1 MPPRRAQD
9 PAASDS
15 SVTPTPTVEAPWLQ
29 DVEGV
34 LGIMREE
41 VASRFGT
48 VDQRLED
55 NNVQLA
61 GLRSD
66 LAALVASLNSEKSVP
81 ATEAASVP
89 SPVSAALGRSL
100 PPHLVSS
107 VVPSGSPFRV
117 TPNPLPYTPR
127 APWSDGPGY
136 KQNFAVI
143 DDLDTVGRRR
153 EDPTS
158 FTSPRVENSASSG
171 SVPAGIPKGYTIKTS
186 DIGTFDGTSEDLE
199 LFIARVEAISASESD
214 AKWRQAVLRAM
225 PLLLRGHAASW
236 HQTLEPAT
244 RASLITLPAW
254 FRVLRESFSPD
265 PNYMRQLAR
274 ARSPDPNYMRQLAR
288 ARSWQPDQED
298 VVGYV
303 LDKTA
308 LLKAAFIGIPDSEIV
323 YDVLA
328 SIPVEIRKQLSAPQ
342 HRSLIDVRNELRMQE
357 QFWREERGRPLIK
370 SVAVD
375 SDVSDKPPRYA
386 SFAGPPLAAPAT
398 SSPAAVS
405 PSAARR
411 AAPASAAEP
420 RRPSGKPISED
431 FDGSRLSYGIEP
443 KSKKV
448 MMRYPIPGTD
458 RIMWC
463 QRSCDKCGGDHFNF
477 AHDHCARHTVPSLNT
492 VAADDAYGYLVTT
505 EGEDESTDFC

>member
-66 LAALVASLNSEKSVP
+66 LAALVASFNSEKSVP

-107 VVPSGSPFRV
+107 VVPSGSPFRSVPATEAASVPSPVSAALGRSLPPHLVSSVAPSGSPFRV

-171 SVPAGIPKGYTIKTS
+171 SVPAGVPKGYTIKTS

-254 FRVLRESFSPD
+254 FRVLRESFSP
-265 PNYMRQLAR
+265 
-274 ARSPDPNYMRQLAR
+274 
-288 ARSWQPDQED
+288 
-298 VVGYV
+298 
-303 LDKTA
+303 
-308 LLKAAFIGIPDSEIV
+308 
-323 YDVLA
+323 
-328 SIPVEIRKQLSAPQ
+328 
-342 HRSLIDVRNELRMQE
+342 
-357 QFWREERGRPLIK
+357 
-370 SVAVD
+370 
-375 SDVSDKPPRYA
+375 
-386 SFAGPPLAAPAT
+386 
-398 SSPAAVS
+398 
-405 PSAARR
+405 
-411 AAPASAAEP
+411 
-420 RRPSGKPISED
+420 
-431 FDGSRLSYGIEP
+431 
-443 KSKKV
+443 
-448 MMRYPIPGTD
+448 
-458 RIMWC
+458 
-463 QRSCDKCGGDHFNF
+463 
-477 AHDHCARHTVPSLNT
+477 
-492 VAADDAYGYLVTT
+492 
-505 EGEDESTDFC
+505 

>member
-143 DDLDTVGRRR
+143 DDLDT
-153 EDPTS
+153 
-158 FTSPRVENSASSG
+158 
-171 SVPAGIPKGYTIKTS
+171 
-186 DIGTFDGTSEDLE
+186 
-199 LFIARVEAISASESD
+199 
-214 AKWRQAVLRAM
+214 
-225 PLLLRGHAASW
+225 
-236 HQTLEPAT
+236 
-244 RASLITLPAW
+244 
-254 FRVLRESFSPD
+254 
-265 PNYMRQLAR
+265 
-274 ARSPDPNYMRQLAR
+274 
-288 ARSWQPDQED
+288 
-298 VVGYV
+298 
-303 LDKTA
+303 
-308 LLKAAFIGIPDSEIV
+308 
-323 YDVLA
+323 
-328 SIPVEIRKQLSAPQ
+328 
-342 HRSLIDVRNELRMQE
+342 
-357 QFWREERGRPLIK
+357 
-370 SVAVD
+370 
-375 SDVSDKPPRYA
+375 
-386 SFAGPPLAAPAT
+386 
-398 SSPAAVS
+398 
-405 PSAARR
+405 
-411 AAPASAAEP
+411 
-420 RRPSGKPISED
+420 
-431 FDGSRLSYGIEP
+431 
-443 KSKKV
+443 
-448 MMRYPIPGTD
+448 
-458 RIMWC
+458 
-463 QRSCDKCGGDHFNF
+463 
-477 AHDHCARHTVPSLNT
+477 
-492 VAADDAYGYLVTT
+492 
-505 EGEDESTDFC
+505 